1 MNMSSLK
8 TIQVNQPNK
17 TGVVYS
23 VFSKQ
28 NKTVKVT
35 HEMLVSNPLSMLRLY
50 PGLQK
55 YTNANASQM
64 ELLLKAERREV
75 KVMEA
80 EMQATPRMVAP
91 PTPKTKVV
99 KE

>member
-1 MNMSSLK
+1 MNISSLK
-8 TIQVNQPNK
+8 TIQVNQPDK

-28 NKTVKVT
+28 KKTVKVT
-35 HEMLVSNPLSMLRLY
+35 HEMLVANPLSMLRLY

-55 YTNANASQM
+55 YTNANSSQM
-64 ELLLKAERREV
+64 ELLSKAGRREV
-75 KVMEA
+75 KAMEA

-91 PTPKTKVV
+91 PKPKNKVE
-99 KE
+99 K